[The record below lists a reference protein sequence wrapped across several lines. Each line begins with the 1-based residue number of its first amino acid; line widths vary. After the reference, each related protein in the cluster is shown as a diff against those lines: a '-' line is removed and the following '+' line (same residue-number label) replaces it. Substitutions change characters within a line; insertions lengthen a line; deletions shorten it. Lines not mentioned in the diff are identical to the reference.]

1 MKPLTALALALA
13 AASLIPLATSADA
26 RPRKKARGVVAYD
39 GNVTGGRNRNRTL
52 SRGATGASTI
62 QSNSAAAGN
71 ANQPARAAP
80 QGSGGGA
87 SGGNN

>member
-13 AASLIPLATSADA
+13 AASLIPLSTAADA
-26 RPRKKARGVVAYD
+26 RPRKKAGVVTSD
-39 GNVTGGRNRNRTL
+39 GNVTGGRNRDRAR
-52 SRGATGASTI
+52 SRGATGADTV
-62 QSNSAAAGN
+62 QSNSAAGGN

>member
-1 MKPLTALALALA
+1 MKSFKLLGLVLA
-13 AASLIPLATSADA
+13 AASLLPFATAADA
-26 RPRKKARGVVAYD
+26 RPRAKSRGVVTSD
-39 GNVTGGRNRNRTL
+39 GNVTGGRNRDRTM

-62 QSNSAAAGN
+62 SRNSAAGGN
-71 ANQPARAAP
+71 SNQPARAVP